1 MAKETAKPQN
11 DEVVEEKKG
20 GKGLLIGLIAL
31 VAVLVIAVGVLVI
44 SMMTSHKDEEED
56 SHTAAATYKPV
67 DKSVS
72 FSPVYRQ
79 FQQPIPGSPP
89 QYFDMEQFVTNFKG
103 EGKAK
108 HLAVKIKLMTY
119 YPELVAVF
127 TEFKPV
133 IVDKVLSSLRRKTY
147 TELSQDDAQEMLQA
161 EILQIIRSVL
171 DEQKVYPETLDK
183 VLVERFV
190 MQ

>member
-1 MAKETAKPQN
+1 MAKE
-11 DEVVEEKKG
+11 EVKEEAVEPKK

-31 VAVLVIAVGVLVI
+31 VVVLIIAIAVLAVMFMG
-44 SMMTSHKDEEED
+44 SAKDEED
-56 SHTAAATYKPV
+56 ATVNSASYKPI
-67 DKSVS
+67 DRSVNY
-72 FSPVYRQ
+72 SPVYRQ
-79 FQQPIPGSPP
+79 FQQPAPGSPP

-119 YPELVAVF
+119 YPELVTVF
-127 TEFKPV
+127 GELKPLV
-133 IVDKVLSSLRRKTY
+133 VDKVLATLRRKTY
-147 TELSQDDAQEMLQA
+147 TELSQDDAQEVLAA
-161 EILQIIRSVL
+161 EILQIIRAVL
-171 DEQKVYPETLDK
+171 DEQKIYPETLDK